1 MQSFLTIEVTSL
13 LGYNTRHG
21 KLTASSLV
29 CKVLDADH
37 TSGEPPLTRHCVG
50 AHAMS
55 PPPSG
60 IARHKFLE
68 VIIAAVSPMC
78 QVS

>member
-37 TSGEPPLTRHCVG
+37 TSGEPHLQDIVSEHMQCRH
-50 AHAMS
+50 
-55 PPPSG
+55 
-60 IARHKFLE
+60 LLL
-68 VIIAAVSPMC
+68 VSRDIN
-78 QVS
+78 SWRS